1 VPVNPLYLTTAIEA
15 VVLAGDLQMARFGQ
29 DVAINK
35 KGTIDLVTDVDV
47 AVERRFRALVAE
59 RFPDHQI
66 LAEEMGGAVAVPAG
80 PCWVFDPI
88 DGTTNFAHGL
98 PIFCASLALEIDGV
112 PEVAAVY
119 DPNRRELFTAE
130 RGGGAFLNGRPLHVS
145 SATELVD
152 AMLVTGFP
160 YDVHVRVEEIVGL
173 FGAFVGQARA
183 VRRLGSAAI
192 DLCYVAA
199 GRLDGFWETDLKPW
213 DIAGGALI
221 VSEAGGRVTNT
232 DGDRFTSRGGH
243 VLATNGHL
251 HDAMLSVIRTFRA
264 GRAPKVTQ

>member
-1 VPVNPLYLTTAIEA
+1 VPSDPLYLTTAIEA
-15 VVLAGDLQMARFGQ
+15 VVLAGDQQMARFGRAFA
-29 DVAINK
+29 VNK
-35 KGTIDLVTDVDV
+35 KGTIDLVTEVDME
-47 AVERRFRALVAE
+47 VERRFRALIAE

-66 LAEEMGGAVAVPAG
+66 LAEEMGGARLAPAG

-98 PIFCASLALEIDGV
+98 PIFCASLALEIDGDAQ
-112 PEVAAVY
+112 VAAVY
-119 DPNRRELFTAE
+119 DPTRRELFTAE
-130 RGGGAFLNGRPLHVS
+130 RGGGAFLNGQRLSVS
-145 SATELVD
+145 SAGRLVD

-160 YDVHVRVEEIVGL
+160 YDVHTRVEEIVGL

-183 VRRLGSAAI
+183 VRRLGSAAL

-221 VSEAGGRVTNT
+221 VAEAGGRVSNT
-232 DGDRFTSRGGH
+232 DGGAFASRGGH

-251 HDAMLSVIRTFRA
+251 HEAMLAVIRTHRA
-264 GRAPKVTQ
+264 GRARNVTN

>member
-1 VPVNPLYLTTAIEA
+1 VPANPLYLATAIEA
-15 VVLAGDLQMARFGQ
+15 VVLAGDLQMARLGQ
-29 DVAINK
+29 DVEINK
-35 KGTIDLVTDVDV
+35 KGTIDLVTDVDIE
-47 AVERRFRALVAE
+47 VERRFRALIAE

-66 LAEEMGGAVAVPAG
+66 LAEEMGGAANVPAG

-112 PEVAAVY
+112 AEVAAVF

-130 RGGGAFLNGRPLHVS
+130 RGGGAFLNGRPLRVS
-145 SATELVD
+145 SAARLVD

-160 YDVHVRVEEIVGL
+160 YDVHTRVEEIVGL
-173 FGAFVGQARA
+173 FAAFIGQARA

-221 VSEAGGRVTNT
+221 VAEAGGRVTDT
-232 DGDRFTSRGGH
+232 EGGPFTSRGGH

-251 HDAMLSVIRTFRA
+251 HDAMLSVIRTFRS
-264 GRAPKVTQ
+264 GRAPKVTN